1 MLKDFYEMKKIIS
14 IFVLF
19 CLSVSLFSQQVKNS
33 KNEISEK
40 LNFIPPY
47 KVGDEGEGGGIVF
60 YVSQEGFVVYD
71 GMGGEKLCHYLEM
84 SKSTL
89 GFSGW
94 SPATGHANTSAGI
107 GYGKFN
113 TKKILNYYEE
123 FNLTEENCA
132 AYRCSVYSTEKAAAG
147 EWFLPS
153 RDELNEMYKTMS
165 RTVVSDATYNEFW
178 SSSDLNNLFTCAQ
191 NFSDGELCAEDKGWR
206 WYSVR
211 AVRAF

>member
-1 MLKDFYEMKKIIS
+1 MKKIILS
-14 IFVLF
+14 FVLF
-19 CLSVSLFSQQVKNS
+19 CLSVALFSQQVKNS
-33 KNEISEK
+33 KSEISEK
-40 LNFIPPY
+40 STFVPQY
-47 KVGDEGEGGGIVF
+47 KIGYEGEGGGIVF

-89 GFSGW
+89 GASSW
-94 SPATGHANTSAGI
+94 SPATGYANTFAGL

-132 AYRCSVYSTEKAAAG
+132 AYRCSVYSTEKTAVG

-153 RDELNEMYKTMS
+153 KDELNEMYKTMGK
-165 RTVVSDATYNEFW
+165 TVILDAEDNLFW
-178 SSSDLNNLFTCAQ
+178 SSLDYNNLFACLQ
-191 NFSDGELCAEDKGWR
+191 NFSNGKQGGGDKAWR
-206 WYSVR
+206 GYSVR

>member
-1 MLKDFYEMKKIIS
+1 MKKIILS
-14 IFVLF
+14 FVLF
-19 CLSVSLFSQQVKNS
+19 CLSVAFFSQQVKNS
-33 KNEISEK
+33 KSEVSEK
-40 LNFIPPY
+40 LNFVPQY
-47 KVGDEGEGGGIVF
+47 KIGDEGEGGGIVF

-89 GFSGW
+89 DFSGW
-94 SPATGHANTSAGI
+94 SPATGHANTSTGI

-123 FNLTEENCA
+123 FNLTEESCA

-153 RDELNEMYKTMS
+153 RDELNEMYKAMS
-165 RTVVSDATYNEFW
+165 GTVVSDATYNEFW
-178 SSSDLNNLFTCAQ
+178 SSSDLNNLFACAQ
-191 NFSDGELCAEDKGWR
+191 NFSDGELFAGDKGWR

>member
-1 MLKDFYEMKKIIS
+1 MKKIIS
-14 IFVLF
+14 IFMLF
-19 CLSVSLFSQQVKNS
+19 CLSVSLFSQQVLSS
-33 KNEISEK
+33 KKEISEK
-40 LNFIPPY
+40 LNFVPQY

-60 YVSQEGFVVYD
+60 YVSEEGFVVYD

-89 GFSGW
+89 GASSW
-94 SPATGHANTSAGI
+94 SPATGYANTFAGI

-113 TKKILNYYEE
+113 TKKILDYYKE

-153 RDELNEMYKTMS
+153 KDELNEMYKTMS
-165 RTVVSDATYNEFW
+165 GTVVLDANDNQFW
-178 SSSDLNNLFTCAQ
+178 SSLDYDNLFAHFQ
-191 NFSDGELCAEDKGWR
+191 NFSDGDLCGGDKAWR
-206 WYSVR
+206 GYSVR

>member
-1 MLKDFYEMKKIIS
+1 MKKIIS
-14 IFVLF
+14 MFILF
-19 CLSVSLFSQQVKNS
+19 CLSVSLFSQQVLKP
-33 KNEISEK
+33 KKELSEK
-40 LNFIPPY
+40 STFVPQY

-60 YVSQEGFVVYD
+60 YVSPEGFVVYD
-71 GMGGEKLCHYLEM
+71 DMGGEKLCHYLEM

-89 GFSGW
+89 GASSW
-94 SPATGHANTSAGI
+94 SPATGYANTFAGI

-113 TKKILNYYEE
+113 TKKILDYYKE

-153 RDELNEMYKTMS
+153 KYELNEMYKAMGK
-165 RTVVSDATYNEFW
+165 TVVLDATDNCFW
-178 SSSDLNNLFTCAQ
+178 SSLDYDNLFACLQ
-191 NFSDGELCAEDKGWR
+191 NFIDGDLCGGDKAWR
-206 WYSVR
+206 GYSVR

>member
-1 MLKDFYEMKKIIS
+1 MKKIIS
-14 IFVLF
+14 MFILF
-19 CLSVSLFSQQVKNS
+19 CLSVSFFSQQVLKS
-33 KNEISEK
+33 KKELSEK
-40 LNFIPPY
+40 STFVPQY

-60 YVSQEGFVVYD
+60 YVSPEGFVVYD
-71 GMGGEKLCHYLEM
+71 GMGGERLCHYLEM

-89 GFSGW
+89 GASSW
-94 SPATGHANTSAGI
+94 SPATGYANTFAEI

-153 RDELNEMYKTMS
+153 KDELNEMYKTMS
-165 RTVVSDATYNEFW
+165 RTVILDATDNCFW
-178 SSSDLNNLFTCAQ
+178 SSLDYDNLFACLQ
-191 NFSDGELCAEDKGWR
+191 NFIDGKQSGGDKAWR
-206 WYSVR
+206 GYSVR